1 MASAGE
7 QGNPA
12 QQGSGPGCRPDS
24 QAALARGG
32 RTNFAGFLLR
42 LAARFPFLVIA
53 ARLYG
58 AEDLG
63 RFAYATMVV
72 EFVAALAC
80 VGLKR
85 GLSAEMVRG
94 GRPAA
99 HVLAD
104 GLLLGLLLAGIGT
117 GLLLALPGLMF
128 PNGAA
133 SSAERWFALIV
144 PAIVL
149 ADLSLAGLA
158 FRLRIDVA
166 VRARSVIEPWVL
178 TIAASLFAFTALAA
192 DGLLLAYML
201 SLVAALAASVWP
213 ALREFGAPSGWRLSV
228 GRLLAMTAR
237 NLPLAGADLVEW
249 ATRRLDIF
257 LLGRFATS
265 EVVGLYYVAQQVA
278 SLAGKIRVSFDPILA
293 PMLSAALRA
302 GQPDEAAAHLR
313 QVGFWVLAFQ
323 IPVVLAL
330 GLPAEG
336 VLGLFGPAFAAG
348 GVVLA
353 LLLVAELVAAN
364 SSVSE
369 MGLIYARPRFNL
381 LIAGAGL
388 ALQGVLSLWLVPLF
402 GAQGAAAALLI
413 ALTAAA
419 VARQVLLG
427 RALGASVAFW
437 RWSLLGVGAI
447 AFGFGAAAR
456 MLPEL
461 LQMLVTIP
469 GVLLLFG
476 TLIWRFGFLPADRAL
491 FSGRGSAGMPGP
503 ARSGGSPADHPE

>member
-7 QGNPA
+7 PGNSA
-12 QQGSGPGCRPDS
+12 QPSSRAGSEGALAGS
-24 QAALARGG
+24 QAALAKGG

-58 AEDLG
+58 ADDLG

-85 GLSAEMVRG
+85 GLSAEMARSD
-94 GRPAA
+94 RPEG

-104 GLLLGLLLAGIGT
+104 GLFLGLVLAGIGT

-128 PNGAA
+128 PDGAA

-149 ADLSLAGLA
+149 ADVSLAGLA
-158 FRLRIDVA
+158 FRHRIDVA

-178 TIAASLFAFTALAA
+178 TIAATLFAFTAFSKG
-192 DGLLLAYML
+192 GLLLAYVL
-201 SLVAALAASVWP
+201 SLVAAVTASVWP
-213 ALREFGAPSGWRLSV
+213 ALRAFGTPAGWRPSV
-228 GRLLAMTAR
+228 GRLVAMTAR

-257 LLGRFATS
+257 LLGRFAS
-265 EVVGLYYVAQQVA
+265 AEVVGLYYVAQQVA

-293 PMLSAALRA
+293 PMLSSALKA
-302 GQPDEAAAHLR
+302 GRPDEAAAHLR

-323 IPVVLAL
+323 LPVVLAL

-336 VLGLFGPAFAAG
+336 VLGLFGPEFAAG
-348 GVVLA
+348 GLVLA
-353 LLLVAELVAAN
+353 LLLVAELAAAN

-369 MGLIYARPRFNL
+369 MGLIYARPRSNL

-388 ALQGVLSLWLVPLF
+388 ALQGVLSLWLVPRF
-402 GAQGAAAALLI
+402 GAEGAAAALLI

-419 VARQVLLG
+419 VARQILLG
-427 RALGASVAFW
+427 RVLGASVAFW
-437 RWSLLGVGAI
+437 RWSLLGAGAL

-456 MLPEL
+456 HLPEFP
-461 LQMLVTIP
+461 QMLVTIP

-476 TLIWRFGFLPADRAL
+476 GLIWRFGFRDADRAL
-491 FSGRGSAGMPGP
+491 FRGRG
-503 ARSGGSPADHPE
+503 

>member
-7 QGNPA
+7 PGNPA
-12 QQGSGPGCRPDS
+12 QAGS
-24 QAALARGG
+24 AALAQGG

-42 LAARFPFLVIA
+42 LAARFPFLLIA

-58 AEDLG
+58 ADDLG

-72 EFVAALAC
+72 EFVAALAT

-85 GLSAEMVRG
+85 GLSAEMARG
-94 GRPAA
+94 DRPET

-104 GLLLGLLLAGIGT
+104 GWCIGLLLAVAGT
-117 GLLLALPGLMF
+117 GLLLAFPEVMF
-128 PNGAA
+128 PDGTA
-133 SSAERWFALIV
+133 SSAERWFALVV
-144 PAIVL
+144 PAIVV
-149 ADLSLAGLA
+149 ADVSLAGLA
-158 FRLRIDVA
+158 FRHRIDAA

-178 TIAASLFAFTALAA
+178 TIAATLLAFTAWHAAGLLVAYLLSLLAA
-192 DGLLLAYML
+192 
-201 SLVAALAASVWP
+201 VAASVSP
-213 ALREFGAPSGWRLSV
+213 AVRAFGPAHGWRPSV
-228 GRLLAMTAR
+228 GRMAGIAAR

-257 LLGRFATS
+257 ILGRFATP

-293 PMLSAALRA
+293 PMLSNALKA
-302 GQPDEAAAHLR
+302 GRPDAAAAHLR

-323 IPVVLAL
+323 LPVVLAL

-348 GVVLA
+348 GMVLA
-353 LLLVAELVAAN
+353 LLLVAELAAAN

-369 MGLIYARPRFNL
+369 MGLIYARPRSNL

-388 ALQGVLSLWLVPLF
+388 ALQGGLSLWLVPLH
-402 GAQGAAAALLI
+402 GAEGAAAALLI

-419 VARQVLLG
+419 VARQILLG

-437 RWSLLGVGAI
+437 RWSLLAAGAVAF
-447 AFGFGAAAR
+447 AFGYAAR

-461 LQMLVTIP
+461 PQILVTVP

-476 TLIWRFGFLPADRAL
+476 GLIWRFGFRLEDRAL
-491 FSGRGSAGMPGP
+491 FSGRVRSL
-503 ARSGGSPADHPE
+503 ARSGG